1 MATVKIGKMEIE
13 VNDDA
18 LPVVI
23 RSMLDDAGEAAKY
36 KEWWLD
42 ERNTVKK
49 LMEDIAKLNQTI
61 EDFAK
66 EKQCQAT

>member
-18 LPVVI
+18 IPAVI

-42 ERNTVKK
+42 ERKTVKG
-49 LMEDIAKLNQTI
+49 LMEEIDQLKKAVDESKDHFRR
-61 EDFAK
+61 EG
-66 EKQCQAT
+66 